1 MKDLRRLLLT
11 LVLSL
16 FLPSVLV
23 TAVPI
28 SAQEE
33 GETDT
38 FYELINEARLN
49 AELPPYGR
57 ASELTASA
65 QRHADD
71 LAQNQEASHIGSDGS
86 TIEERVAEA
95 NYGAWSD
102 GALVGEN
109 FWVGFGGLE
118 DAFDWFMDDPEHRE
132 NILSSRYREIGIGAA
147 TDEEGRSYFVLDF
160 GARPNVLP
168 IFIND
173 GAETTESTDVAI
185 RLSNETARPE
195 GQGTLYIGRAI
206 EIRTNDSQDFEGLPW
221 QPWEELVAWT
231 LPDEPGER
239 AAYVQFRDGAGRTTT
254 SFDTIY
260 LEPGEGTPSPPPA
273 TDTPTA
279 APTTPTAP
287 PTELPSETRIPPEA
301 TTSPVVTALPSP
313 EASPTPAAI
322 GETSPEPFPTW
333 TPLPS
338 VTPQAPAA
346 ESTRLGPWAGAACA
360 LQALA
365 LLLGGYAALRRR
377 SG

>member
-1 MKDLRRLLLT
+1 MKDLRRILLALVLFLILLT
-11 LVLSL
+11 GPVL
-16 FLPSVLV
+16 
-23 TAVPI
+23 
-28 SAQEE
+28 AQDEE
-33 GETDT
+33 ATDT

-57 ASELTASA
+57 APELMASA

-71 LAQNQEASHIGSDGS
+71 LATHQEASHIGSDDS

-109 FWVGFGGLE
+109 FWVGFGPVE
-118 DAFDWFMDDPEHRE
+118 DAFDWFMDDAEHRE
-132 NILSSRYREIGIGAA
+132 NVLSSRYREIGIGAA
-147 TDEEGRSYFVLDF
+147 TDEEGRAYYVLDF

-173 GAETTESTDVAI
+173 GAESTESTDVAI
-185 RLSNETARPE
+185 RLSNETARSE

-206 EIRTNDSQDFEGLPW
+206 EIRINDTQEFEGLPW
-221 QPWEELVAWT
+221 QPWEELVAWS
-231 LPDEPGER
+231 LADEPGER
-239 AAYVQFRDGAGRTTT
+239 PVYVQFRDGAGRTTT

-273 TDTPTA
+273 TETPTA
-279 APTTPTAP
+279 APSTPTAP
-287 PTELPSETRIPPEA
+287 PTESPPGA
-301 TTSPVVTALPSP
+301 PSP
-313 EASPTPAAI
+313 EAPTTPVGTEFPSPGPSPTTVAI
-322 GETSPEPFPTW
+322 GETSPVPFPTW

-338 VTPQAPAA
+338 ATPEVPGA
-346 ESTRLGPWAGAACA
+346 ESTRLGPMIGAACA
-360 LQALA
+360 LQAVA

>member
-1 MKDLRRLLLT
+1 MKDLHRILLALVLFLILLT
-11 LVLSL
+11 GPVL
-16 FLPSVLV
+16 
-23 TAVPI
+23 
-28 SAQEE
+28 AQDEE
-33 GETDT
+33 ATDT

-57 ASELTASA
+57 APELMASA

-71 LAQNQEASHIGSDGS
+71 LATHQEASHIGSDDS

-109 FWVGFGGLE
+109 FWVGFGPVE
-118 DAFDWFMDDPEHRE
+118 DAFDWFMDDAEHRE
-132 NILSSRYREIGIGAA
+132 NVLSSRYREIGIGAA
-147 TDEEGRSYFVLDF
+147 TDEEGRAYYVLDF

-173 GAETTESTDVAI
+173 GAETTESIDVAI

-206 EIRTNDSQDFEGLPW
+206 EIRINDSQDFEGLPW

-239 AAYVQFRDGAGRTTT
+239 SAYVQFRDGAGRTTT

-260 LEPGEGTPSPPPA
+260 LEPGEGTPSPPPP
-273 TDTPTA
+273 TETPTA

-287 PTELPSETRIPPEA
+287 PPEPPSETPAPPGA
-301 TTSPVVTALPSP
+301 TTSPLATAFPSP
-313 EASPTPAAI
+313 GPSPTPVAV
-322 GETSPEPFPTW
+322 GEVSPQPLPTW
-333 TPLPS
+333 TPLPGM
-338 VTPQAPAA
+338 APEAPDAA
-346 ESTRLGPWAGAACA
+346 STRLGPLVGVACA
-360 LQALA
+360 LQAVA
-365 LLLGGYAALRRR
+365 LLLGGYAALNRR